1 MEGVHG
7 SGELSSPCFR
17 PEAAGTWEL
26 LLRDPLGCGLRLCIV
41 LKAGEPHFHMQG
53 GHCAFL
59 DSLKANKLPRN
70 GCVNLIFQAQTP
82 LHEAGALCLP
92 SGRTT

>member
-1 MEGVHG
+1 MDLG
-7 SGELSSPCFR
+7 SFPPHVSDLRLLGLGSCC
-17 PEAAGTWEL
+17 WE
-26 LLRDPLGCGLRLCIV
+26 PLGCGVRLCIV

-53 GHCAFL
+53 GRCAFL